1 MRRNKD
7 LLTIYIISIIL
18 SLVLFMG
25 WRVIELPDSP
35 SYIQASHIFLSGKID
50 SLRTPTYPLIIGIC
64 NVIFGENIYKDV
76 VIILQYISYLISI
89 AFFYKLVLEFIKKPN
104 LCFWLTLFYAIF
116 SAISGWNNCILT
128 ESFAIT
134 GSVFL
139 LYSSTGLYKRF
150 SIEYVFSFLFWFLF
164 LLFLRPSFLY
174 LLPVFFVFWISCLF
188 ARQHRRNAFAGLLV
202 TLTVLFSQL
211 CYISQFKNT
220 YGVFSPSAVSTI
232 NNYYIERQYGLI
244 YTDGI
249 KNGDLKEDIK
259 RSIFINGVSTDNH
272 SLLWNETNELINKYS
287 LKEVQQVVSISLK
300 KNPIGFLKGAGGR
313 AYKASR
319 FPISISPLRGLSTL
333 LDLIGANIGF
343 LYLFLIAYAVII
355 VYWVYHQREMAYISM
370 LFFMIGASNL
380 ISVIVFAQQ
389 EWSRLILPSMPIY
402 ILMFGQLCCIL
413 KINSPSKV
421 EFD

>member
-35 SYIQASHIFLSGKID
+35 TYIQASHIFLSGKID

-128 ESFAIT
+128 ESFAIA

-150 SIEYVFSFLFWFLF
+150 SI
-164 LLFLRPSFLY
+164 
-174 LLPVFFVFWISCLF
+174 
-188 ARQHRRNAFAGLLV
+188 
-202 TLTVLFSQL
+202 
-211 CYISQFKNT
+211 
-220 YGVFSPSAVSTI
+220 
-232 NNYYIERQYGLI
+232 
-244 YTDGI
+244 
-249 KNGDLKEDIK
+249 
-259 RSIFINGVSTDNH
+259 
-272 SLLWNETNELINKYS
+272 
-287 LKEVQQVVSISLK
+287 
-300 KNPIGFLKGAGGR
+300 
-313 AYKASR
+313 
-319 FPISISPLRGLSTL
+319 
-333 LDLIGANIGF
+333 
-343 LYLFLIAYAVII
+343 
-355 VYWVYHQREMAYISM
+355 
-370 LFFMIGASNL
+370 
-380 ISVIVFAQQ
+380 
-389 EWSRLILPSMPIY
+389 
-402 ILMFGQLCCIL
+402 
-413 KINSPSKV
+413 
-421 EFD
+421 